1 MTEDADQVNSAPTQE
16 PAAAP
21 SPKRVVLWG
30 AGLANLRFLA
40 AFAKHPTPHTLITLI
55 TPLST
60 VINPRS
66 LAEWVAGSLPLDA
79 CATDIAHVV
88 ERSGVQW
95 IQNNAVALDAGDK
108 TLLLDDGRT
117 LTFDL
122 LSINTAAK
130 SQGDSI
136 EMNLP
141 GVREHAMFVAPLE
154 KFASLWPRVCELGET
169 RPLRLSVI
177 GAGTSAFELALAI
190 RQRMPLAAVTW
201 LPGPSEPQH
210 SYPDTLHQHM
220 RAALKAQ
227 RVDVLFEPV
236 TALTHDDVWLT
247 GSTRLA
253 CDVPILFI
261 PQSAPEWLE
270 SCGLDTAEMLRFG
283 EAPSTTVAT
292 DAFERSTNYPH
303 IFFVHEDSSV
313 LAHNLSAALSPE
325 KPHTLR
331 AAPKDPL
338 KVFFAAR
345 HHAIA
350 YWRGRSAQG
359 HWVKWLK
366 RYLKL

>member
-1 MTEDADQVNSAPTQE
+1 MTEDADQANSAPIQE

-55 TPLST
+55 TPLSI
-60 VINPRS
+60 VINPRR

-79 CATDIAHVV
+79 CATDIAQVV

-117 LTFDL
+117 LAFDL
-122 LSINTAAK
+122 LSINNAAK
-130 SQGDSI
+130 SQRDSI

-177 GAGTSAFELALAI
+177 GAGTPAFELAMAI
-190 RQRMPLAAVTW
+190 RKRMPLAAVTW
-201 LPGPSEPQH
+201 LPGPSERQQ
-210 SYPDTLHQHM
+210 SYPAELHQHM

-236 TALTHDDVWLT
+236 TALTHDDILLT
-247 GSTRLA
+247 GNTRLA
-253 CDVPILFI
+253 CDVPILVI

-270 SCGLDTAEMLRFG
+270 SSGLDTAEMLRFG
-283 EAPSTTVAT
+283 EAPSTTVAS
-292 DAFERSTNYPH
+292 DAFERSTNHPH
-303 IFFVHEDSSV
+303 IFFVDKDSSV
-313 LAHNLSAALSPE
+313 LAHNLSCALSPE
-325 KPHTLR
+325 KPQALR

-338 KVFFAAR
+338 KIFFSA
-345 HHAIA
+345 HHYAIA

-359 HWVKWLK
+359 RWVKWLK